1 MLLTS
6 VDRTA
11 GRDTPQRKTM
21 HANRLLKTNLATM
34 ATMAALLGLAACSP
48 PREAPPA
55 APPPSVTVL
64 KLQAAPLVL
73 SDALPGRVAAFRTA
87 DIRPQVGGIVLRRL
101 FEQGADVKAGQKLFQ
116 LNAAPFQAD
125 ADAAAAALQ
134 SAIATANR
142 AGVQAER
149 LKPLMEADAISR
161 QAYDDAV
168 AQREQ
173 AVANVAQARAA
184 LARRRLDLAFAS
196 IDAPIA
202 GRIGSELVS
211 EGALV
216 GALDA
221 APMARIEQI
230 DKVYVD
236 VRQPAARL
244 AALQA
249 AGADGVDKLPVT
261 ILGAD
266 GKAYAQTGR
275 IVFSGTSIDA
285 GTGDA
290 TIRVLVNNPQRAL
303 LPGMF
308 VRARIARA
316 RDAEGLLVPQQAVLR
331 AGDGRAQAW
340 VLDQANKASLRPLE
354 VGDVID
360 HQYVVSRGLKAGET
374 VVIEGQ
380 ERLQPGSAA
389 TPQAWRRAPAA
400 AH

>member
-1 MLLTS
+1 
-6 VDRTA
+6 
-11 GRDTPQRKTM
+11 M
-21 HANRLLKTNLATM
+21 HANRPYTTTLAI
-34 ATMAALLGLAACSP
+34 AAALFGLAACSKP
-48 PREAPPA
+48 QEAPPA

-64 KLQAAPLVL
+64 KLQAAPVVL
-73 SDALPGRVAAFRTA
+73 SDELPGRVAAFRTA

-101 FEQGADVKAGQKLFQ
+101 FEQGADVKPGQKLFQ
-116 LNAAPFQAD
+116 LNAAPFQAE

-134 SAIATANR
+134 SALATANR

-173 AVANVAQARAA
+173 AVASVAQARAA

-202 GRIGSELVS
+202 GRIGSELVT

-216 GALDA
+216 GAADT

-236 VRQPAARL
+236 VRQPAA
-244 AALQA
+244 ALMARADA
-249 AGADGVDKLPVT
+249 AGKLPVT

-275 IVFSGTSIDA
+275 ILYSGTSIDA

-290 TIRVLVNNPQRAL
+290 TIRVLVDNPQRTL

-316 RDAEGLLVPQQAVLR
+316 SVPDGLLVPQQAVLR
-331 AGDGRAQAW
+331 AGDGQAQAW
-340 VLDQANKASLRPLE
+340 VLDRSNKASLRPVE

-360 HQYVVSRGLKAGET
+360 HQYVVFKGLKAGET
-374 VVIEGQ
+374 LVVEGQ
-380 ERLQPGSAA
+380 ERLQPGVAA
-389 TPQAWRRAPAA
+389 TPQAWQRAAAPAP
-400 AH
+400 

>member
-1 MLLTS
+1 
-6 VDRTA
+6 
-11 GRDTPQRKTM
+11 M
-21 HANRLLKTNLATM
+21 HANRPYTTTLAI
-34 ATMAALLGLAACSP
+34 AAALLGLAACSKP
-48 PREAPPA
+48 QEAPPA

-64 KLQAAPLVL
+64 KLQAAPVVL
-73 SDALPGRVAAFRTA
+73 SDELPGRVAAFRTA

-101 FEQGADVKAGQKLFQ
+101 FEQGADVKPGQKLFQ
-116 LNAAPFQAD
+116 LNAAPFQAE

-134 SAIATANR
+134 SALATANR

-173 AVANVAQARAA
+173 AVASVAQARAA

-202 GRIGSELVS
+202 GRIGSELVT

-216 GALDA
+216 GAADT

-236 VRQPAARL
+236 VRQPAA
-244 AALQA
+244 ALMARADA
-249 AGADGVDKLPVT
+249 AGKLPVT

-275 IVFSGTSIDA
+275 ILYSGTSIDA

-290 TIRVLVNNPQRAL
+290 TIRVLVDNPQRAL

-316 RDAEGLLVPQQAVLR
+316 SVPDGLLVPQQAVLR
-331 AGDGRAQAW
+331 AGDGQAQAW
-340 VLDQANKASLRPLE
+340 VLDRANKASLRPVE

-360 HQYVVSRGLKAGET
+360 HQYVVSKGLKAGET
-374 VVIEGQ
+374 LVVEGQ
-380 ERLQPGSAA
+380 ERLQPGVAA
-389 TPQAWRRAPAA
+389 TPQAWQRAAAPAP
-400 AH
+400 

>member
-1 MLLTS
+1 
-6 VDRTA
+6 
-11 GRDTPQRKTM
+11 M
-21 HANRLLKTNLATM
+21 HANRPYTTTLAI
-34 ATMAALLGLAACSP
+34 AAALLGLAACSRP
-48 PREAPPA
+48 QEAPPA

-64 KLQAAPLVL
+64 KLQAAPVVL
-73 SDALPGRVAAFRTA
+73 SDELPGRVAAFRTA

-101 FEQGADVKAGQKLFQ
+101 FEQGADVKPGQKLFQ
-116 LNAAPFQAD
+116 LNAAPFQAE

-134 SAIATANR
+134 SALATANR

-168 AQREQ
+168 TQREQ
-173 AVANVAQARAA
+173 AVASVAQARAA

-202 GRIGSELVS
+202 GRIGSELVT

-216 GALDA
+216 GTADT

-236 VRQPAARL
+236 VRQPAA
-244 AALQA
+244 ALMA
-249 AGADGVDKLPVT
+249 RADAEGKLPVT

-275 IVFSGTSIDA
+275 ILYSGTSIDA

-290 TIRVLVNNPQRAL
+290 TIRVLVDNPQRAL

-316 RDAEGLLVPQQAVLR
+316 SVPDGLLVPQQAVLR
-331 AGDGRAQAW
+331 AGDGQAQAW
-340 VLDQANKASLRPLE
+340 VLDRANKASLRPVE

-360 HQYVVSRGLKAGET
+360 HQYVVSKGLKAGET
-374 VVIEGQ
+374 LVVEGQ
-380 ERLQPGSAA
+380 ERLQPGVAA
-389 TPQAWRRAPAA
+389 TPQAWQRAAAPAP
-400 AH
+400 

>member
-1 MLLTS
+1 
-6 VDRTA
+6 
-11 GRDTPQRKTM
+11 M
-21 HANRLLKTNLATM
+21 HANRPYTTTLAI
-34 ATMAALLGLAACSP
+34 AAALLGLAACSKP
-48 PREAPPA
+48 QEAPPA

-64 KLQAAPLVL
+64 KLQAAPVVL
-73 SDALPGRVAAFRTA
+73 SDELPGRVAAFRTA

-101 FEQGADVKAGQKLFQ
+101 FEQGADVKPGQKLFQ
-116 LNAAPFQAD
+116 LNAAPFQAE

-134 SAIATANR
+134 SALATANR

-168 AQREQ
+168 TQREQ
-173 AVANVAQARAA
+173 AVASVAQARAA

-202 GRIGSELVS
+202 GRIGSELVT

-216 GALDA
+216 GTADT

-236 VRQPAARL
+236 VRQPAA
-244 AALQA
+244 ALMA
-249 AGADGVDKLPVT
+249 RADAEGKLPVT

-275 IVFSGTSIDA
+275 ILYSGTSIDA

-290 TIRVLVNNPQRAL
+290 TIRVLVDNPQRAL

-316 RDAEGLLVPQQAVLR
+316 SVPDGLLVPQQAVLR
-331 AGDGRAQAW
+331 AGDGQAQAW
-340 VLDQANKASLRPLE
+340 VLDRANKASLRPVE

-360 HQYVVSRGLKAGET
+360 HQYVVSKGLKAGET
-374 VVIEGQ
+374 LVVEGQ
-380 ERLQPGSAA
+380 ERLQPGVAA
-389 TPQAWRRAPAA
+389 TPQAWQRAAAPAP
-400 AH
+400 

>member
-1 MLLTS
+1 
-6 VDRTA
+6 
-11 GRDTPQRKTM
+11 M
-21 HANRLLKTNLATM
+21 HANRPYTTTLAI
-34 ATMAALLGLAACSP
+34 AAALLGLAACSRP
-48 PREAPPA
+48 QEAPPA

-64 KLQAAPLVL
+64 KLQAAPVVL
-73 SDALPGRVAAFRTA
+73 SDELPGRVAAFRTA

-101 FEQGADVKAGQKLFQ
+101 FEQGADVKPGQKLFQ
-116 LNAAPFQAD
+116 LNAAPFQAE

-134 SAIATANR
+134 SALATANR

-173 AVANVAQARAA
+173 AVASVAQARAA

-202 GRIGSELVS
+202 GRIGSELVT

-216 GALDA
+216 GAADT

-236 VRQPAARL
+236 VRQPAA
-244 AALQA
+244 ALMARADA
-249 AGADGVDKLPVT
+249 AGKLPVT

-275 IVFSGTSIDA
+275 ILYSGTSIDA

-290 TIRVLVNNPQRAL
+290 TIRVLVDNPQRAL

-308 VRARIARA
+308 VRARIARVSVP
-316 RDAEGLLVPQQAVLR
+316 DGLLVPQQAVLR
-331 AGDGRAQAW
+331 AGDGQAQAW
-340 VLDQANKASLRPLE
+340 VLDRANKASLRPVE

-360 HQYVVSRGLKAGET
+360 HQYVVSKGLKAGET
-374 VVIEGQ
+374 LVVEGQ
-380 ERLQPGSAA
+380 ERLQPGVAA
-389 TPQAWRRAPAA
+389 TPQAWQRAAAPAP
-400 AH
+400 

>member
-1 MLLTS
+1 
-6 VDRTA
+6 
-11 GRDTPQRKTM
+11 M
-21 HANRLLKTNLATM
+21 HANRPYTTTLAI
-34 ATMAALLGLAACSP
+34 AAALLGLAACSKP
-48 PREAPPA
+48 QEAPPA

-64 KLQAAPLVL
+64 KLQAAPVVL
-73 SDALPGRVAAFRTA
+73 SDELPGRVAAFRTA

-101 FEQGADVKAGQKLFQ
+101 FEQGADVKPGQKLFQ
-116 LNAAPFQAD
+116 LNAAPFQAE

-134 SAIATANR
+134 SAVVTANR

-173 AVANVAQARAA
+173 AVASVAQARAA

-202 GRIGSELVS
+202 GRIGSELVT

-216 GALDA
+216 GTADT

-236 VRQPAARL
+236 VRQPAA
-244 AALQA
+244 ALMARADA
-249 AGADGVDKLPVT
+249 AGKLPVT

-266 GKAYAQTGR
+266 GKPYAQTGR
-275 IVFSGTSIDA
+275 ILYSGTSIDA

-290 TIRVLVNNPQRAL
+290 TIRVLVDNPQRAL

-308 VRARIARA
+308 VRARIPRA
-316 RDAEGLLVPQQAVLR
+316 SVPDGLLVPQQAVLR
-331 AGDGRAQAW
+331 AGDGQAQAW
-340 VLDQANKASLRPLE
+340 VLDRSNKASLRPVE

-360 HQYVVSRGLKAGET
+360 HQYVVSSGLKAGDT
-374 VVIEGQ
+374 LVVEGQ
-380 ERLQPGSAA
+380 ERLQPGVAA
-389 TPQAWRRAPAA
+389 TPQAWQRAA
-400 AH
+400 APSP